1 MRKANTPALPFA
13 TTLRL
18 PLFSLLVSLV
28 LAASPAQA
36 QCIGTGVM
44 NGNNFGRTGSGAGFS
59 AVNNIASTDNNYATA
74 EVTINLLGGVLG
86 AITGEGNTQYLTAT
100 GFNFTIPANAVICGV
115 TVHIRKRAGG
125 VVDVSTRIKDESVRL
140 IKGGTITGDNKAT
153 TSEWPTDFVTESYA
167 GSPSEWQTDLT
178 PADVN
183 NPNFGVAFSGKV
195 SSLVSAFPRLEIDH
209 ISMVVEYQPVTT
221 LPLTVKE
228 FSTRLQKAT
237 ATCEWTI
244 AEEEAGAQITL
255 QQSTDNR
262 TWKDIQQYGISI
274 QARESHYK
282 QVTRLAAKG
291 TYFYRL
297 KLVNREGKTTY
308 SKTNSVQYTTNGEVK
323 VYPTVAKS
331 MLYVENVEPSDKI
344 QVYNFSNQLVQT
356 STVAVKEGLIA
367 VRISELPKGMYLL
380 KVGKTTKRF
389 IKE

>member
-1 MRKANTPALPFA
+1 
-13 TTLRL
+13 
-18 PLFSLLVSLV
+18 
-28 LAASPAQA
+28 
-36 QCIGTGVM
+36 
-44 NGNNFGRTGSGAGFS
+44 
-59 AVNNIASTDNNYATA
+59 
-74 EVTINLLGGVLG
+74 
-86 AITGEGNTQYLTAT
+86 
-100 GFNFTIPANAVICGV
+100 
-115 TVHIRKRAGG
+115 
-125 VVDVSTRIKDESVRL
+125 
-140 IKGGTITGDNKAT
+140 
-153 TSEWPTDFVTESYA
+153 
-167 GSPSEWQTDLT
+167 
-178 PADVN
+178 
-183 NPNFGVAFSGKV
+183 
-195 SSLVSAFPRLEIDH
+195 
-209 ISMVVEYQPVTT
+209 MVVEYQPVTT